1 MALKCAKRLREK
13 PYLIQSAALFWG
25 FISGYLQRVRQVD
38 DRATIKY
45 LRRQQLS
52 LLLGRKTIWR

>member
-1 MALKCAKRLREK
+1 MLLKCAKRLTEK

-25 FISGYLQRVRQVD
+25 FISGYLNGIRQVD

-45 LRRQQLS
+45 LRRQQLGR
-52 LLLGRKTIWR
+52 LLGQETIWR